1 MVIGVMS
8 YSFAISSMS
17 SYLAS
22 SDKKAKKVK
31 QDLKTLDTIDLEY
44 SLNNDIYLRLRKFII
59 LRNRN
64 EEYLKDHQEF
74 INQFPRRI
82 KRKMNI
88 ILHGKNLRRINIFQT
103 MNDEF
108 VEAVAAQIR
117 VKKVTRD
124 EYIYKEGDL
133 LDGIYFL
140 AKGRAEMVLPE
151 YHDRAFFHIA
161 AGHSFGELDFL
172 EEEQTR
178 RFTIMAAEDCDL
190 LFLNKGALCRL
201 MEKYD
206 REVMRFFL
214 SADYKMNIL
223 KETKEKMVR
232 RYEKKTS
239 VLSRKLID
247 AITKAKSLAASKPDY
262 FGTPKR
268 TLGADDSFFTVTASE
283 GSFLTSEDSEEEK
296 KSINSSNPV
305 SPEISKTVKKNLFQR
320 KESSSTEKIR
330 SNIQSFKGSI
340 RSSDSSPP
348 KWHRSNKKRFNVS
361 EGMDKDLHT
370 EGNLDE
376 KLDLEEGINPEMKVG
391 KGVDKK
397 KKKKR
402 KFKEQQKLVVNLFS
416 SIFGKALKR
425 VEEEKKEKT
434 RSEGNSL
441 SDVKEQHLEDS
452 PSSMQKKQKRISTD
466 FTSIKVVK
474 QARLPPLWNLERRAI
489 DKDIPGLSNLH
500 KLGTSLI
507 DSFKSENV
515 EIENDSI

>member
-201 MEKYD
+201 MEKYG
-206 REVMRFFL
+206 REVMQFFL
-214 SADYKMNIL
+214 SADYMMSNL
-223 KETKEKMVR
+223 KETKEKMIK
-232 RYEKKTS
+232 RYEKKTN

-247 AITKAKSLAASKPDY
+247 AITTARTLETRKSLYNK
-262 FGTPKR
+262 KQRR
-268 TLGADDSFFTVTASE
+268 TLDVNDDSFFSDTASE
-283 GSFLTSEDSEEEK
+283 GSYYTSEDWEEEK
-296 KSINSSNPV
+296 GKD
-305 SPEISKTVKKNLFQR
+305 SKTDEKLDSLKMSKITRKRIFQKR
-320 KESSSTEKIR
+320 GSRSTEKIR
-330 SNIQSFKGSI
+330 SNIRSFHELVRKQKTQTNAKCHSI
-340 RSSDSSPP
+340 EIFPLEEEKNLEDG
-348 KWHRSNKKRFNVS
+348 
-361 EGMDKDLHT
+361 EG
-370 EGNLDE
+370 GP
-376 KLDLEEGINPEMKVG
+376 KLDLNERGNDEVKVEKGG
-391 KGVDKK
+391 KKTKNRRVI
-397 KKKKR
+397 
-402 KFKEQQKLVVNLFS
+402 VNLFS

-434 RSEGNSL
+434 ESEGNSS

-452 PSSMQKKQKRISTD
+452 PSIQKKQKRISTD

-474 QARLPPLWNLERRAI
+474 HARLPPLGYLGGKYIHEE
-489 DKDIPGLSNLH
+489 IPGLHDWGRISV
-500 KLGTSLI
+500 I

-515 EIENDSI
+515 DIDSNSP